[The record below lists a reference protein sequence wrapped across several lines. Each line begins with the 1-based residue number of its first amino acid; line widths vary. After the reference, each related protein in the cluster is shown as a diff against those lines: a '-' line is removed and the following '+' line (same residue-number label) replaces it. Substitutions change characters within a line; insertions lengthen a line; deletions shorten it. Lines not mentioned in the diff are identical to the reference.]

1 MRQIAKLGRIL
12 AAPLAVLVVLASIPA
27 SAGAGLVST
36 EQVVQDSRMEAE
48 RARVQSFLER
58 KDVRQQLE
66 RLGVSAEEAS
76 KRVGSLT
83 DAEVRRIAGAL
94 DREPAGADGLG
105 TLVGGA
111 IFVFIVLLITDIA
124 GFTDVFPFVKKP

>member
-1 MRQIAKLGRIL
+1 MRQIAKLGRIV
-12 AAPLAVLVVLASIPA
+12 AAPLAVLVALASIPA

-36 EQVVQDSRMEAE
+36 EQVVQDARMEAE

-58 KDVRQQLE
+58 DDVRQQLE

-76 KRVGSLT
+76 KRVDSLT
-83 DAEVRRIAGAL
+83 DAEVRQVAGAL
-94 DREPAGADGLG
+94 DREPAGGDGLG

-124 GFTDVFPFVKKP
+124 GLTDVFPFVKKP